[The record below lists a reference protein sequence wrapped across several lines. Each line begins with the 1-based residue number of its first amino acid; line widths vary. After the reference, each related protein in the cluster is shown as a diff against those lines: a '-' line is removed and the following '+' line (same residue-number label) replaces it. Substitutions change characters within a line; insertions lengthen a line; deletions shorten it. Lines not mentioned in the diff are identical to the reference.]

1 MIEGEFYKMEE
12 NEKDT
17 LFLMALAVFGAFLMS
32 VLATFLQLI
41 IVLPLTIAVFLIM
54 ILTLLF
60 YKKTAINLSENLEN
74 WAMILV
80 VILFAISFIYLYRP
94 A

>member
-1 MIEGEFYKMEE
+1 MKGEFYKMEE
-12 NEKDT
+12 KEKDT

-54 ILTLLF
+54 ILTLLL
-60 YKKTAINLSENLEN
+60 YKKKAIHFSENLEN

>member
-1 MIEGEFYKMEE
+1 MEE

-41 IVLPLTIAVFLIM
+41 QVLPLTIAVFLIM
-54 ILTLLF
+54 ILTLLL
-60 YKKTAINLSENLEN
+60 YKKKTIHFSENLEN
-74 WAMILV
+74 WAMIIV
-80 VILFAISFIYLYRP
+80 VILFAISFIYLFRP

>member
-1 MIEGEFYKMEE
+1 MKGEFYKMEE
-12 NEKDT
+12 KEKDT

-80 VILFAISFIYLYRP
+80 VILFAISFIYLFRP

>member
-1 MIEGEFYKMEE
+1 MKGEFYKMEE
-12 NEKDT
+12 KEKDT

-32 VLATFLQLI
+32 VLANFLQLI

-80 VILFAISFIYLYRP
+80 VILFAISFIYLFRP